1 VVDVGIKQVKISKS
15 EFPFVQLTI
24 INNQSLDRDEVEALH
39 YDFRYRIVSEDKNRY
54 SHWSEI
60 IRYPMPDVTTPFPFT
75 ENTRITASKSGNPE
89 TVNAVWSFPSD
100 TELDDLLEAEA
111 ITIEEINYI
120 KFFRDTTQYN
130 VWIRWNSTNNAIETT
145 AGWTTWQDVGLY
157 SSNVFS
163 ILKPN
168 PDYKTVEIA
177 IQIPTG
183 QRIRDYNNN
192 KLTLFK
198 KFGAV

>member
-1 VVDVGIKQVKISKS
+1 MVDVGIKKIKINKS
-15 EFPFVQLTI
+15 EFPLVQFTTI
-24 INNQSLDRDEVEALH
+24 RNEALSRDEVDFLH
-39 YDFRYRIVSEDKNRY
+39 YDFRYRVVSEDKNRF

-75 ENTRITASKSGNPE
+75 ENTRITVSKSGNPE
-89 TVNAVWSFPSD
+89 TVNAVWSFPGDAENPSD
-100 TELDDLLEAEA
+100 
-111 ITIEEINYI
+111 YV
-120 KFFRDTTQYN
+120 KFFRDTTQYDI
-130 VWIRWNSTNNAIETT
+130 WIRWNSTNNAIDTT
-145 AGWTTWQDVGLY
+145 TGWTNWQSIGTF

-177 IQIPTG
+177 IQIPTS
-183 QRIRDYNNN
+183 QKIRDYNNN
-192 KLTLFK
+192 KLTLFR